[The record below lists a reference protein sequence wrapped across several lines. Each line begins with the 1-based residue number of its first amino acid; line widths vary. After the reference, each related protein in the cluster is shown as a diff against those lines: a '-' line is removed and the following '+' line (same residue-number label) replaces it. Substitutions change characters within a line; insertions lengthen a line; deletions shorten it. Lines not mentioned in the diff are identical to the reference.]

1 MQLFGKPSGQA
12 DQRLRCALRSI
23 ISTSMQNVHHIVK
36 ESARNRSAFTLVE
49 LMVVVAIMA
58 VLGALVAGVVV
69 KAIEAQKNSNTK
81 TTMEVIKSA
90 LSKQLQAVID
100 DGKDKER
107 RATGATLTSTVNAAF
122 PRSLTEATSPNY
134 LKFRSVNS
142 DIGCD
147 PDSYLLRM
155 ILDAGPFSKLET
167 DMLPKGAIST
177 DKAQILDAWG
187 EPIKLKITIST
198 KTKFVLSSNNISETV
213 SN

>member
-1 MQLFGKPSGQA
+1 M
-12 DQRLRCALRSI
+12 RSI
-23 ISTSMQNVHHIVK
+23 ISTIKPNNSHIVK
-36 ESARNRSAFTLVE
+36 VLASKRIAFTLVE

-107 RATGATLTSTVNAAF
+107 KGTSTVTNTVNAAF
-122 PRSLTEATSPNY
+122 PTVIEFNTDPTNHANLSKNYQKYISSNPKNTDTATE
-134 LKFRSVNS
+134 
-142 DIGCD
+142 
-147 PDSYLLRM
+147 SYLARM

-167 DMLPKGAIST
+167 DMLPKGALAT
-177 DKAQILDAWG
+177 DKPIILDAWG
-187 EPIKLKITIST
+187 DPIKLNITRPGGTKIRFELKSEN
-198 KTKFVLSSNNISETV
+198 VSETV

>member
-1 MQLFGKPSGQA
+1 M
-12 DQRLRCALRSI
+12 RSI
-23 ISTSMQNVHHIVK
+23 ISTIRPNNSHIVK
-36 ESARNRSAFTLVE
+36 VLANKRSAFTLVE

-107 RATGATLTSTVNAAF
+107 KGTSTVTNTVNAGF
-122 PRSLTEATSPNY
+122 PTVADFNLDPTNHANLSKNYQKYISSNPKNTDIATE
-134 LKFRSVNS
+134 
-142 DIGCD
+142 
-147 PDSYLLRM
+147 SYLVRM

-167 DMLPKGAIST
+167 DMLPKGALAT
-177 DKAQILDAWG
+177 DKPIILDAWG
-187 EPIKLKITIST
+187 DPIKLNITRPGGTKIRFELKSEN
-198 KTKFVLSSNNISETV
+198 VSETV

>member
-1 MQLFGKPSGQA
+1 MLN
-12 DQRLRCALRSI
+12 I
-23 ISTSMQNVHHIVK
+23 ISKKDPNASYLVK
-36 ESARNRSAFTLVE
+36 VLASKRSAFTLVE

-107 RATGATLTSTVNAAF
+107 KGTSTVTNTVNAAF
-122 PRSLTEATSPNY
+122 PTVIEFNTDPTNHANLSKNYQKYISSNPKNTDTATE
-134 LKFRSVNS
+134 
-142 DIGCD
+142 
-147 PDSYLLRM
+147 SYLARM

-167 DMLPKGAIST
+167 DMLPKGALAT
-177 DKAQILDAWG
+177 DKPIILDAWG
-187 EPIKLKITIST
+187 DPIKLNITRPGGTKIRFELKSEN
-198 KTKFVLSSNNISETV
+198 VSETV

>member
-1 MQLFGKPSGQA
+1 MRIIISTIKPNDSHIVK
-12 DQRLRCALRSI
+12 ALRS
-23 ISTSMQNVHHIVK
+23 K
-36 ESARNRSAFTLVE
+36 RSAFTLVE

-107 RATGATLTSTVNAAF
+107 KGTSTVTNTVNAAF
-122 PRSLTEATSPNY
+122 PTVIEFNTDPTNHANLSKNYQKYISSNPKNTDTATE
-134 LKFRSVNS
+134 
-142 DIGCD
+142 
-147 PDSYLLRM
+147 SYLARM

-167 DMLPKGAIST
+167 DMLPKGAMAT
-177 DKAQILDAWG
+177 DQPVILDAWG
-187 EPIKLKITIST
+187 DPIKLTITRPGGIKIKFELKSENVSETIS
-198 KTKFVLSSNNISETV
+198 N
-213 SN
+213 

>member
-1 MQLFGKPSGQA
+1 MRIIISTIKPNDSHIVK
-12 DQRLRCALRSI
+12 ALRS
-23 ISTSMQNVHHIVK
+23 K
-36 ESARNRSAFTLVE
+36 RSAFTLVE

-107 RATGATLTSTVNAAF
+107 KGTSTVTNTVNAAF
-122 PRSLTEATSPNY
+122 PTVADLNADPTNHSNLTNNY
-134 LKFRSVNS
+134 QKYAKSNKQNS
-142 DIGCD
+142 ISAE
-147 PDSYLLRM
+147 SYLVRM

-167 DMLPKGAIST
+167 DMLPKGALAT
-177 DKAQILDAWG
+177 DQPVILDAWG
-187 EPIKLKITIST
+187 DPIKLTITRPGGIKIKFELKSENVSETIS
-198 KTKFVLSSNNISETV
+198 N
-213 SN
+213 